1 MSVFFLYGF
10 SLIVRLVREVI
21 KITRGVLA
29 RVFFWGFGGWNR
41 GRFWGFW
48 SILRKCSISSFLNP
62 FFIFSHLRLLIFR
75 IFQNPRHFRTARSGV
90 YMGAGLT
97 DSVIRFGFLVEW
109 GDAHFSGLIPLL
121 RLPAATA
128 SRVGGLL
135 NVFLCYLTAPPERS
149 LSRRSETAGEVRK
162 GLGFGVHPLR
172 LQKTASL
179 LHPLSRIA
187 EFCFR
192 LLLRFRS
199 LTRPASSAHP
209 SFLLSQVSSSLAP
222 YASA

>member
-1 MSVFFLYGF
+1 VSVFFLYGF

-41 GRFWGFW
+41 GRFWGFLLL
-48 SILRKCSISSFLNP
+48 SRKCSISSFLNP

-75 IFQNPRHFRTARSGV
+75 IFQNPRHFRGARSGV

-97 DSVIRFGFLVEW
+97 DSVIRFGFLFGE
-109 GDAHFSGLIPLL
+109 GDAHFRYYS
-121 RLPAATA
+121 
-128 SRVGGLL
+128 
-135 NVFLCYLTAPPERS
+135 TAPPERS

-172 LQKTASL
+172 LQKTAV
-179 LHPLSRIA
+179 PL
-187 EFCFR
+187 R
-192 LLLRFRS
+192 LLS
-199 LTRPASSAHP
+199 
-209 SFLLSQVSSSLAP
+209 
-222 YASA
+222 

>member
-1 MSVFFLYGF
+1 MFL
-10 SLIVRLVREVI
+10 
-21 KITRGVLA
+21 
-29 RVFFWGFGGWNR
+29 W
-41 GRFWGFW
+41 
-48 SILRKCSISSFLNP
+48 
-62 FFIFSHLRLLIFR
+62 
-75 IFQNPRHFRTARSGV
+75 
-90 YMGAGLT
+90 
-97 DSVIRFGFLVEW
+97 
-109 GDAHFSGLIPLL
+109 
-121 RLPAATA
+121 
-128 SRVGGLL
+128 
-135 NVFLCYLTAPPERS
+135 CYSTAPPERS

-209 SFLLSQVSSSLAP
+209 SFLLSPPLNMYWVGWGGAQAFPRERITRVGLFARYPSLSSRRGYRLAVHTLAAEP
-222 YASA
+222 PGLPGQASELYYEKIR

>member
-1 MSVFFLYGF
+1 MSSVDYRSEGMLIQFPPGRGRRPCRFNSESETRVSVSVFFLYGF

-41 GRFWGFW
+41 GCFWGFLLL
-48 SILRKCSISSFLNP
+48 SRKCSISSFLNP

-109 GDAHFSGLIPLL
+109 MDA
-121 RLPAATA
+121 R
-128 SRVGGLL
+128 
-135 NVFLCYLTAPPERS
+135 E
-149 LSRRSETAGEVRK
+149 E
-162 GLGFGVHPLR
+162 GV
-172 LQKTASL
+172 
-179 LHPLSRIA
+179 
-187 EFCFR
+187 
-192 LLLRFRS
+192 
-199 LTRPASSAHP
+199 
-209 SFLLSQVSSSLAP
+209 
-222 YASA
+222 

>member
-41 GRFWGFW
+41 GSFWGFLLL
-48 SILRKCSISSFLNP
+48 SRKCSISSFLNP

-109 GDAHFSGLIPLL
+109 GDA
-121 RLPAATA
+121 R
-128 SRVGGLL
+128 
-135 NVFLCYLTAPPERS
+135 E
-149 LSRRSETAGEVRK
+149 E
-162 GLGFGVHPLR
+162 GV
-172 LQKTASL
+172 
-179 LHPLSRIA
+179 
-187 EFCFR
+187 
-192 LLLRFRS
+192 
-199 LTRPASSAHP
+199 
-209 SFLLSQVSSSLAP
+209 
-222 YASA
+222 

>member
-1 MSVFFLYGF
+1 MRF

-41 GRFWGFW
+41 GRFWGFLRL
-48 SILRKCSISSFLNP
+48 SRKCSISSFLNL

-109 GDAHFSGLIPLL
+109 GDA
-121 RLPAATA
+121 R
-128 SRVGGLL
+128 
-135 NVFLCYLTAPPERS
+135 E
-149 LSRRSETAGEVRK
+149 E
-162 GLGFGVHPLR
+162 GV
-172 LQKTASL
+172 
-179 LHPLSRIA
+179 
-187 EFCFR
+187 
-192 LLLRFRS
+192 
-199 LTRPASSAHP
+199 
-209 SFLLSQVSSSLAP
+209 
-222 YASA
+222 